1 MNFFECKVSHDQVEE
16 STGKKKKMTDTYMVD
31 ALSFSEAEARLNEEV
46 APFYNAGEFA
56 VAGIRKAKI
65 SEIIGEDIEAS
76 KWYKCK
82 VSFVTID
89 EVSAKE
95 KKYNSTI
102 LVHADDFEEAL
113 KNLKEGLKD
122 TISDTEI
129 VTISD
134 TPIMDI
140 FRYVVPEN

>member
-16 STGKKKKMTDTYMVD
+16 TTGKKKKITDTYLVD
-31 ALSFSEAEARLNEEV
+31 ALSFSEAEARINEEV
-46 APFYNAGEFA
+46 APFYNVGEFT
-56 VAGIRKAKI
+56 VAGIRKARI
-65 SEIIGEDIEAS
+65 SEIFGKDIDAS

-82 VSFVTID
+82 VSYVTID

-95 KKYNSTI
+95 KRFNYTI
-102 LVHADDFEEAL
+102 LVHADDFDEAL

-129 VTISD
+129 VAISD

-140 FRYVVPEN
+140 FLYAVPEN